1 MDENLLQPFSF
12 FPLPKAFHLAAVF
25 PIFIRTNPIPAK
37 MNRTAFLLGFLFLFL
52 FTGFLPTPSPAQPP
66 KYVLVIHGGAG
77 VISRENLSPE
87 LEKQFRDKLS
97 EALDTGRTV
106 LSRGGTAIDAV
117 EHTIRVMED
126 SPLFNAGKGA
136 VFSHYGTNEMD
147 ASIMNGANMNA
158 GAIAGVGDVKN
169 PISLARKVMEK
180 SEHVMLYGSGAS
192 EFARQQ
198 GLTIVDSSYFFTQ
211 RRWDALQRYLAKEGK
226 NKFGTVGCAA
236 LDQYGNLASG
246 TSTGGMTNKKFH
258 RIGDSPIIG
267 AGTYASNQSCAISC
281 TGHGEFFIRYTVAR
295 TIAALMEYK
304 QLSFHDA
311 ADKVI
316 NDELVKAGGDGGM
329 IGVDKNGNV
338 VMMMNTP
345 GMFRGFVKSTGEKHV
360 AIYGDE
366 E

>member
-1 MDENLLQPFSF
+1 
-12 FPLPKAFHLAAVF
+12 
-25 PIFIRTNPIPAK
+25 
-37 MNRTAFLLGFLFLFL
+37 MNRTTFLLSFLAFLLFVSCYHSSAQ
-52 FTGFLPTPSPAQPP
+52 TMPSN
-66 KYVLVIHGGAG
+66 YVLVIHGGAG
-77 VISRENLSPE
+77 VISRENLSSE

-97 EALDTGRTV
+97 EALDTGQAV
-106 LSRGGTAIDAV
+106 LARGGTAIDAV
-117 EHTIRVMED
+117 EHTIRVMEN

-147 ASIMNGANMNA
+147 AAIMDGQTMNA
-158 GAIAGVGDVKN
+158 GAVAGVGDVKN

-211 RRWDALQRYLAKEGK
+211 KRWDALQRYLATEGK

-236 LDQYGNLASG
+236 LDQYGNLAAG

-304 QLSFHDA
+304 HLSFHDA
-311 ADKVI
+311 ANEVI
-316 NDELVKAGGDGGM
+316 KEELVKAGGDGGM
-329 IGVDKNGNV
+329 IGVDKDGNV

-345 GMFRGFVKSTGEKHV
+345 GMFRGFVKSDGEKHV
-360 AIYGDE
+360 AIYSDE
-366 E
+366 D

>member
-1 MDENLLQPFSF
+1 
-12 FPLPKAFHLAAVF
+12 
-25 PIFIRTNPIPAK
+25 
-37 MNRTAFLLGFLFLFL
+37 MNRTAFLPGFLFLLLFVSFL
-52 FTGFLPTPSPAQPP
+52 SGPAQAQPP

-87 LEKQFRDKLS
+87 LEKQFRYKLS
-97 EALDTGRTV
+97 QALDTGLAV
-106 LSRGGTAIDAV
+106 LSRGGTSIDAV
-117 EHTIRVMED
+117 EQTIRVMED

-147 ASIMNGANMNA
+147 ASIMDGKTMNA
-158 GAIAGVGDVKN
+158 GAVAGVGDVKN
-169 PISLARKVMEK
+169 PITLARTVMEK
-180 SEHVMLYGSGAS
+180 SGHVMLYGSGAS

-236 LDQYGNLASG
+236 LDQYGNLAAG

-267 AGTYASNQSCAISC
+267 AGTYASNLSCAISC
-281 TGHGEFFIRYTVAR
+281 TGHGEFFIRYTIAR
-295 TIAALMEYK
+295 TISALMEYK
-304 QLSFHDA
+304 HLSFHDA
-311 ADKVI
+311 ADDVI
-316 NDELVKAGGDGGM
+316 NNKLVKAGGDGGL
-329 IGVDKNGNV
+329 IGVDKDGNV
-338 VMMMNTP
+338 VMMTNTP
-345 GMFRGFVKSTGEKHV
+345 GMFRGFVKSDGEKQV

-366 E
+366 K

>member
-1 MDENLLQPFSF
+1 
-12 FPLPKAFHLAAVF
+12 
-25 PIFIRTNPIPAK
+25 
-37 MNRTAFLLGFLFLFL
+37 MNRTAFLLGYLFLFL
-52 FTGFLPTPSPAQPP
+52 FTSFLSTPSQAQPP

-77 VISRENLSPE
+77 VISRENLGPE

-97 EALDTGRTV
+97 EALDTGKAV

-147 ASIMNGANMNA
+147 AAIMDGSTLNA
-158 GAIAGVGDVKN
+158 GAVAGVGDVKN

-198 GLTIVDSSYFFTQ
+198 ELTIVDSSYFFTQ

-236 LDQYGNLASG
+236 LDQYGNLAAG

-304 QLSFHDA
+304 QLSFHDVA
-311 ADKVI
+311 NEII
-316 NDELVKAGGDGGM
+316 NNELVKSGGDGGM
-329 IGVDKNGNV
+329 IGVDKDGNV

-345 GMFRGFVKSTGEKHV
+345 GMFRGFVKSTGDKYV